1 MKLTTTDSNNQKI
14 ALSNEAILEL
24 NLSLKETILT
34 FLKEIGFEL
43 YSIQIN
49 TRIYKNPN
57 ISNIFLHLDIEKENE
72 INIAF
77 FHNLLK
83 VSNVRYENKTAKIK
97 VYNILEEDQFS
108 QYFHFTTYS
117 NLEEAFNFTLS
128 YIRHIWTKNETNYSR

>member
-57 ISNIFLHLDIEKENE
+57 ISNIFLHLDIEKEKE

-77 FHNLLK
+77 FHDILK
-83 VSNVRYENKTAKIK
+83 I
-97 VYNILEEDQFS
+97 I
-108 QYFHFTTYS
+108 
-117 NLEEAFNFTLS
+117 
-128 YIRHIWTKNETNYSR
+128 

>member
-1 MKLTTTDSNNQKI
+1 MKFTTLDRNNQKI
-14 ALSNEAILEL
+14 SISNDLILDM

-57 ISNIFLHLDIEKENE
+57 ISNIFLHVDIENENE

-77 FHNLLK
+77 FLNLLQ
-83 VSNVRYENKTAKIK
+83 VSYVRYENYTAKIK
-97 VYNILEEDQFS
+97 VNDILEEHQFS
-108 QYFHFTTYS
+108 KYFLDTTSS

-128 YIRHIWTKNETNYSR
+128 YIRHLWTKTQEIK